1 MSLGPGE
8 TEARVALRR
17 RQGHSGV
24 EAFLLCLSS
33 PVPVGLEDRSCRKGE
48 GKGTG
53 VGQGLGTDDRVLGFN
68 TYSDLRGSQNAHC
81 DPQLAVI
88 WAPHTL
94 DEICNG
100 VCTLEPSGLWRGLS
114 VISPLG

>member
-17 RQGHSGV
+17 RQGHSGGEV
-24 EAFLLCLSS
+24 FLLCLSS

-53 VGQGLGTDDRVLGFN
+53 VGQGLVTD
-68 TYSDLRGSQNAHC
+68 
-81 DPQLAVI
+81 
-88 WAPHTL
+88 
-94 DEICNG
+94 
-100 VCTLEPSGLWRGLS
+100 EPGAGM
-114 VISPLG
+114 